1 MGFGKPC
8 AGKPPARFDEGEGSV
23 PGDRLVAL
31 STLQQGRRQECRR
44 SVFVSECLDQVWIG
58 GTLAA
63 GLSEEQG
70 RYYFNAQGCTAL
82 GRRSD

>member
-1 MGFGKPC
+1 MP
-8 AGKPPARFDEGEGSV
+8 GE
-23 PGDRLVAL
+23 RLVAL

-44 SVFVSECLDQVWIG
+44 SVFVSECFDQVWIG